1 MAGLFDW
8 LGQSGTQNLFGLG
21 SWGGLPAQPAAQSAA
36 APPGTATGTPA
47 YSPEMIANSRY
58 QLLAQMGMG
67 LMAAGQPMSGAQR
80 SQYLAQLG
88 QLPADYQKSLAQQLE
103 MAQKQQEYQRQQ
115 QAQAYLSNM
124 SPDQLQKLGFTP
136 EQATL
141 FKGMGAPAD
150 IIEKQAFPGLSGS
163 SQNLGMELRYWKTAD
178 GKLHAGQL
186 MPGGGV
192 KEVAL
197 PAGAEWAPQTQYLD
211 VGTGYQAAPKIGAQ
225 PGQVIP
231 KDVAGEAAQKETG
244 KSQAEVKQLLPAA
257 EAATNDATALID
269 NLLAD
274 QNGMQWAVGASSGYG
289 ALIPGTPGY
298 DYAAR
303 VDNLKGKV
311 FLQAYQQLR
320 GAGAITE
327 QEGQAATAAI
337 ANLDRAQSEPQFQM
351 ALTQLRDILQRGY
364 QNLRIKAGQGA
375 PAPSGNGGGAGQT
388 LTYNPQTGKLE

>member
-1 MAGLFDW
+1 
-8 LGQSGTQNLFGLG
+8 
-21 SWGGLPAQPAAQSAA
+21 
-36 APPGTATGTPA
+36 
-47 YSPEMIANSRY
+47 
-58 QLLAQMGMG
+58 MGM
-67 LMAAGQPMSGAQR
+67 
-80 SQYLAQLG
+80 
-88 QLPADYQKSLAQQLE
+88 
-103 MAQKQQEYQRQQ
+103 
-115 QAQAYLSNM
+115 
-124 SPDQLQKLGFTP
+124 QLQ
-136 EQATL
+136 
-141 FKGMGAPAD
+141 
-150 IIEKQAFPGLSGS
+150 
-163 SQNLGMELRYWKTAD
+163 YWTDAQ
-178 GKLHAGQL
+178 GVLHAGQL
-186 MPGGGV
+186 QPGGGV
-192 KEVAL
+192 KEVQL
-197 PAGAEWAPQTQYLD
+197 PQGAQWAPPMQNLD
-211 VGTGYQAAPKIGAQ
+211 VGTGYVRVPQRGGGAQ

-257 EAATNDATALID
+257 EAATNDATGLID
-269 NLLAD
+269 DLLTD

-337 ANLDRAQSEPQFQM
+337 ANLDRAQSEPQFQQ
-351 ALTQLRDILQRGY
+351 ALIQLRDILQRGY
-364 QNLRIKAGQGA
+364 QNLRAKAGQGA

>member
-1 MAGLFDW
+1 MNFF
-8 LGQSGTQNLFGLG
+8 QQQ
-21 SWGGLPAQPAAQSAA
+21 QPNSSTGAAMQGIFNPWAAQQAA
-36 APPGTATGTPA
+36 QGA
-47 YSPEMIANSRY
+47 YSPQMVQGARY
-58 QLLAQMGMG
+58 DLLSQLGSG

-80 SQYLAQLG
+80 AQYLAQLG
-88 QLPADYQKSLAQQLE
+88 QLPAQYQQDLAQRLQ
-103 MAQKQQEYQRQQ
+103 AQQ
-115 QAQAYLSNM
+115 QAQLYQQQQAFR
-124 SPDQLQKLGFTP
+124 DIITKATP
-136 EQATL
+136 EQLDAL
-141 FKGMGAPAD
+141 GIPRGAAEIYKSLPGSGPAD
-150 IIEKQAFPGLSGS
+150 VAEKALTTRTGAASG
-163 SQNLGMELRYWKTAD
+163 NLGMELRYWTDEK
-178 GKLHAGQL
+178 GQLHAGQL

-192 KEVAL
+192 KEVEL
-197 PAGAEWAPQTQYLD
+197 PPGSQWAPQTQYLD
-211 VGTGYQAAPKIGAQ
+211 TGTGYQAVPKVGAQ

-231 KDVAGEAAQKETG
+231 KNVAEEAAQKETG

-320 GAGAITE
+320 GAGAISE
-327 QEGQAATAAI
+327 NEGRAATEAI
-337 ANLDRAQSEPQFQM
+337 SNLDRAQSEPQFQQ
-351 ALTQLRDILQRGY
+351 ALIQLRDVLQRGY
-364 QNLRIKAGQGA
+364 QNLRTKAGQGA
-375 PAPSGNGGGAGQT
+375 VAAPSSNGAGAGPV